1 MRKIIVVAVRE
12 YQAAVKTKAFI
23 VTLVLM
29 PVLMSGG
36 IVFQLFMKDRVD
48 TTDKRIAIVDYT
60 DRVFDA
66 IEDGARDYN
75 ANNIFKGEGADKK
88 KVKPK
93 FLVES
98 VEPTSDDPDQV
109 KLDLSDRVRDGEIFA
124 FMVIPAEVIEPG
136 EESPIIKYHSN
147 SPMYNDFRRW
157 AFGTVNDR
165 IRTLRFA
172 ATDLDQAAVEKVM
185 ASTSVQSFELTSLD
199 ESGQIVEGKKTNQL
213 ANIMIPMAMMMLMF
227 MIVMVGAAP
236 LINSV
241 LEEKMQRIAEV
252 LLGSIP
258 PFQLLMGKLIGMVGV
273 SLTLATLYLVG
284 AFVVANRTGFGALF
298 PAHLVIWFVVF
309 QTLAVLMFGSLF
321 IAVGAAV
328 TDLKEAQSLTLPVML
343 LVFFPMVV
351 WIKVIEEPNAPLSVI
366 LSLIPPATP
375 MLMIL
380 RQAVPGDIPL
390 WQPLLGIV
398 LVLLTTFVFVFAAG
412 RIFRVGILMQGKG
425 ANIAELFR
433 WVFRG

>member
-23 VTLVLM
+23 ISLVLM
-29 PVLMSGG
+29 PVMMGG
-36 IVFQLFMKDRVD
+36 VVAFQVFMKDRVD
-48 TTDKRIAIVDYT
+48 TADKRIAIVDYT
-60 DRVFDA
+60 DRIFDA
-66 IEDGARDYN
+66 IEEEARNRN
-75 ANNIFKGEGADKK
+75 ATKIFRGEGADRK

-93 FLVES
+93 FVVER
-98 VEPTSDDPDQV
+98 VEPASDNPDQV
-109 KLDLSDRVRDGEIFA
+109 KLKLSDRVREGEIFA

-147 SPMYNDFRRW
+147 SPMYDDLRRW
-157 AFGTVNDR
+157 ASRTVNDQ

-172 ATDLDQAAVEKVM
+172 ATDLDQEVVEKVM
-185 ASTSVQSFELTSLD
+185 ASTSVDSFELTSLD
-199 ESGQIVEGKKTNQL
+199 ESGQIVEGKKTNRA
-213 ANIMIPMAMMMLMF
+213 ANVMIPMALMMLMF
-227 MIVMVGAAP
+227 MVVMVGATP
-236 LINSV
+236 LIQSV

-258 PFQLLMGKLIGMVGV
+258 PFQLLLGKLIGTVGV
-273 SLTLATLYLVG
+273 SLTLATIYLVG
-284 AFVVANRTGFGALF
+284 AFVGANRTGFGALF
-298 PAHLVIWFVVF
+298 PTHLIIWFVVF

-321 IAVGAAV
+321 IAIGAAV
-328 TDLKEAQSLTLPVML
+328 TDMKEAQNLTTPVML
-343 LVFFPMVV
+343 LVMFPMFV
-351 WIKVIEEPNAPLSVI
+351 WFKVIEEPTAPLSVI

-380 RQAVPGDIPL
+380 RQAVPPGVPI

-398 LVLLTTFVFVFAAG
+398 LVLLTTLVFVFAAG

-425 ANIAELFR
+425 ANVAELFR